1 MKVFDRPYTHIKFFD
16 FLRTNEYEA
25 LVNCLDNLEWEL
37 YDRGSYHYKVSS
49 IDYETQCYLQ
59 NKAIIEK
66 FISTEFIS
74 TLSNSLEIQLERCKD
89 FTFHKMDI
97 GDFSSRHTD
106 KNNFG
111 ELARVVYYLS
121 APNTY
126 EGGSL
131 NLYNENGTDIFEEL
145 KMPSNSF
152 LSFRLT
158 DDFFH
163 EVKAITKGNR
173 YCISITYS

>member
-1 MKVFDRPYTHIKFFD
+1 MKVITKPYTHIKQFD
-16 FLRTNEYEA
+16 FLNTKECEA
-25 LVNCLDNLEWEL
+25 LISYLENLEWEP
-37 YDRGSYHYKVSS
+37 YDRGSYKYKVSS
-49 IDYETQCYLQ
+49 IDYETQCYMQ

-66 FISTEFIS
+66 FISTEFIYS
-74 TLSNSLEIQLERCKD
+74 LSNSLEIKLECCKD

-97 GDFSSRHTD
+97 GDFSNKHTD

-121 APNTY
+121 APSTY

-131 NLYNENGTDIFEEL
+131 NLYNEKGTDIFEEL
-145 KMPSNSF
+145 KMPFNSF

-158 DDFFH
+158 DLFFH
-163 EVKAITKGNR
+163 EVKPITKGIR
-173 YCISITYS
+173 YCISITYA